1 MIPDPTVLVNP
12 SHPVPEGFQE
22 TLELVDIAADPEGSV
37 LMEAEA
43 ARAFGELR
51 LYLGKL
57 GLPALPL
64 SGFRTTERQQLI
76 WDQTMQDKGPDYTA
90 RYVARPGYSEHQ
102 TGLALDVVLCDPQG
116 LPVDD
121 NDAPEYDVM
130 FPHLH
135 KFGFIL
141 RYPRGREAVTGY
153 AYEPWH
159 IRYVGT
165 AAAKAIHDNGWT
177 LEEYKEKENRP

>member
-1 MIPDPTVLVNP
+1 MPVLN
-12 SHPVPEGFQE
+12 
-22 TLELVDIAADPEGSV
+22 TK
-37 LMEAEA
+37 
-43 ARAFGELR
+43 
-51 LYLGKL
+51 KL
-57 GLPALPL
+57 IVSA
-64 SGFRTTERQQLI
+64 QL
-76 WDQTMQDKGPDYTA
+76 
-90 RYVARPGYSEHQ
+90 
-102 TGLALDVVLCDPQG
+102 LALDVVLCDPQG

-121 NDAPEYDVM
+121 SDAPEYDVM

-153 AYEPWH
+153 GYEPWH